1 MESGGC
7 ARFLPRLRTA
17 GRVCRIEFMKWR
29 RRFSDLSEE
38 RWGGG
43 GGGGGKRGLCDV
55 SPLVS
60 YGGEGL
66 HDRAGE
72 MEKAFFRRAWGGVRY
87 V

>member
-43 GGGGGKRGLCDV
+43 AEEVESGGCATFLPWFRTAGRVCMIELVRWRRRFSGVRGGG
-55 SPLVS
+55 
-60 YGGEGL
+60 
-66 HDRAGE
+66 
-72 MEKAFFRRAWGGVRY
+72 
-87 V
+87 